1 MISYLAGA
9 VCNTL
14 ITRLRNGKQ
23 INLTREQIR
32 SSNISFSQFGEDLL
46 ILTYFPQNYQG
57 FYMDVGA
64 FHPFKLSN
72 TMLLYKT
79 GWSGLV
85 IDSDQSKIMEFI
97 KQRPRDLSLCESVA
111 DSNKEMIF
119 YRYPLSAT
127 NRLHGGYDGDVNPS
141 ISLCGELPIEKK
153 KVLTKTLEQI
163 CDENN
168 ISGKKVDFLNID
180 VEGLEIEVLH
190 GNNFK
195 KISPSLICVEI
206 MDSVKQKIISEFLS
220 EHGYQISDTIRHNVF
235 FKKDK
240 LHIQKQ

>member
-46 ILTYFPQNYQG
+46 ILTYFPENFKG
-57 FYMDVGA
+57 FYIDVGA

-72 TMLLYKT
+72 TMLLYKS

-85 IDSDQSKIMEFI
+85 IDCDQSKITEFI
-97 KQRPRDLSLCESVA
+97 KRRPRDVSVCESVA
-111 DSNKEMIF
+111 DSNKEMII

-127 NRLHGGYDGDVNPS
+127 NRLHGGNEVDINPA
-141 ISLCGELPIEKK
+141 ISLCGEQPIENK
-153 KVLTKTLEQI
+153 KVFTKTLEQI
-163 CDENN
+163 CDENK
-168 ISGKKVDFLNID
+168 ISGKNIDFLNID
-180 VEGLEIEVLH
+180 VEGFELEVLR

-206 MDSVKQKIISEFLS
+206 MDSGKRQIISEFLLDKD
-220 EHGYQISDTIRHNVF
+220 YQLSDIVRHNVF
-235 FKKDK
+235 FKKR
-240 LHIQKQ
+240 